1 MIRIIIYFILFI
13 LSSQKFLRKT
23 EENDLSFCFTLN
35 STKPSTDDDIEIFC
49 SGQKCFGIINS
60 ENIRNTF
67 SNITVLCNKKAC
79 TIIRNTNDLPEE
91 GECNIRERCKNCFE
105 FTLTC
110 YKGKCIG
117 GPIPNNPEINNNYE
131 SNNTE
136 SNNNENN
143 NNESNNKESNNNES
157 SNNESNNKESNN
169 NESNNNESNNKESN
183 NNESN
188 NNERNNN
195 ESNESNNNQNDNNQN
210 NTIIII
216 NCLDNICNTDQFE
229 DINDNNNNGF
239 HCENNKCSFIIK
251 SENEDNSDDSKWYR
265 NKKFILIF
273 GIILFLIIIF
283 IILDCILICKCGVCN
298 KCGLNL
304 CAIIFCIIF
313 FSPIFFIIILLFIC
327 CEKNEDTKISRSNR
341 GNDHRDY
348 RNKRPANNYREVN
361 IFNGEKSK
369 KKGEKGE
376 YISEISER
384 NKFIKSSNISF
395 ETNIPIKKN
404 EPNKPKKKIYQIK
417 EIKDEEEKKCVI
429 IQTHTQFCDIER
441 IEDEFYL
448 VNREEIKFSFI
459 LCQSL
464 KIKSKNIIIYT
475 FNIAQVNLFKE
486 RFKHELSFV
495 KIVLLNEDCTNF
507 ENADYIII
515 SYIDSEISE
524 ESKNKYYNFKSNLI
538 SRNFYTEKFTN
549 NILETYTKLKL
560 YIICNDEYLKKSI
573 ENNNIND
580 INNINNINNEEEER
594 DKDKKSKI
602 PTAKRFKEIQAP
614 IINRDIVSNEYN
626 VCFIIDNTGSMG
638 NWIQA
643 IKDICNNLFKEITK
657 KFNKYKFYFGC
668 VLYAD
673 HISINTDK
681 NYQINFTQNENEFKS
696 KLEEIK
702 MQNGADVAEDWV
714 SGFQD
719 ALEKL
724 SWGNGTKLI
733 FHMADAPHHGKIF
746 NTDKKDDK
754 FLNEED
760 DINGK
765 NLIKLIKR
773 CSERNIKIT
782 GINIDK
788 VGSFKVFKAEYEKA
802 NGPNYEIID
811 VNGEELIKGN
821 DYINKKILDII
832 EKSLDEN
839 KVDESKII
847 K

>member
-1 MIRIIIYFILFI
+1 MKVIIM
-13 LSSQKFLRKT
+13 RV
-23 EENDLSFCFTLN
+23 
-35 STKPSTDDDIEIFC
+35 
-49 SGQKCFGIINS
+49 IIK
-60 ENIRNTF
+60 R
-67 SNITVLCNKKAC
+67 V
-79 TIIRNTNDLPEE
+79 IIKR
-91 GECNIRERCKNCFE
+91 
-105 FTLTC
+105 
-110 YKGKCIG
+110 
-117 GPIPNNPEINNNYE
+117 
-131 SNNTE
+131 
-136 SNNNENN
+136 
-143 NNESNNKESNNNES
+143 
-157 SNNESNNKESNN
+157 
-169 NESNNNESNNKESN
+169 ESNNNESNNKESN

-188 NNERNNN
+188 N
-195 ESNESNNNQNDNNQN
+195 ESNNNQSDNNQNN

-251 SENEDNSDDSKWYR
+251 NENADNSDNSEWYR

-273 GIILFLIIIF
+273 GIILFLIILF
-283 IILDCILICKCGVCN
+283 IILDCILICKFEVCN

-327 CEKNEDTKISRSNR
+327 CEKIRDTKNSRSNR
-341 GNDHRDY
+341 GNDHRDD
-348 RNKRPANNYREVN
+348 RNIRPGNNYREVN
-361 IFNGEKSK
+361 IINGEKPE
-369 KKGEKGE
+369 KKGEKVE

-384 NKFIKSSNISF
+384 KDFINRSNTSL
-395 ETNIPIKKN
+395 ETNIPKKKKN
-404 EPNKPKKKIYQIK
+404 EPNKLMKRKNKIE

-429 IQTHTQFCDIER
+429 IQTHTEFCDIER
-441 IEDEFYL
+441 IKDEFYL
-448 VNREEIKFSFI
+448 VNREEIKLSFI
-459 LCQSL
+459 LCKSL
-464 KIKSKNIIIYT
+464 KVKSKNIIIYT

-486 RFKHELSFV
+486 RFKNELSFI

-573 ENNNIND
+573 KN
-580 INNINNINNEEEER
+580 NNINNINNEEEER
-594 DKDKKSKI
+594 DEDKKYSI

-626 VCFIIDNTGSMG
+626 VCFIIDNTSSME

-643 IKDICNNLFKEITK
+643 VKDICNNLFREIKK

-681 NYQINFTQNENEFKS
+681 NYEIDFTQNENEFKS

-702 MQNGADVAEDWV
+702 MQNGDDEAEDWV

-719 ALEKL
+719 ALDNL

-746 NTDKKDDK
+746 NTDKKSDN

-760 DINGK
+760 DFNGK

-782 GINIDK
+782 GINIGK
-788 VGSFKVFKAEYEKA
+788 VCSFKVFKAEYEKV

-811 VNGEELIKGN
+811 LNKDEFIKGN